1 MCMDSIISHPSPVI
15 SPINK
20 GSTDDVAG
28 VVKRFIAWLDAY
40 GETSWDHQSFFA
52 GPIGRR
58 AKALYYRHEL
68 VGTVAVAPMIAFEA
82 FLPSARRV
90 FLHPTIF
97 PIAAAHYAFGFAFLL
112 DVTNDEIAFIRSI

>member
-28 VVKRFIAWLDAY
+28 VVKRFIAWLERY

-58 AKALYYRHEL
+58 AKALYYRNRRL
-68 VGTVAVAPMIAFEA
+68 GTLAVAPMIVSEA
-82 FLPSARRV
+82 FVPAGRRL
-90 FLHPTIF
+90 FWKRQRF
-97 PIAAAHYAFGFAFLL
+97 PIADAHYAMGFSFLARAL
-112 DVTNDEIAFIRSI
+112 DEM